1 MNLAALVDE
10 HAARFGDRVLAVF
23 DDDTVTYAQVPERAG
38 RVAAGLRDL
47 GVGAGDRVAIM
58 MTNRSEFLYAWFGI
72 LKLGAI
78 EVPIHD
84 AARGPGI
91 SHILNT
97 TGAKVLIAEDTFVE
111 HIRPHLGD
119 APSVEHVVVVGER
132 SPDANG
138 GLPVHDFADLLANR
152 SSVETLEVAPHQ
164 PASILFTGGTTGP
177 PRGVVLP
184 HNHNIN
190 LAVSTAEVAGYG
202 EDDVLLSVFPLFHAN
217 AKYMTTVAAM
227 VAGAKVIMNRRF
239 SASRFWDQ
247 CRREGVTAF
256 NGMGE
261 MLRILLKQP
270 AGPGDAE
277 NPVRVVIGAAA
288 PRELVLE
295 FEDRFG
301 LAILDVYGLTETG
314 PITFNR
320 FDQRQAGSCG
330 IPVAWYDVRILD
342 EHDGEVPV
350 GEAGEICIR
359 PARPNVMMAGYW
371 NNDSATLRSIRN
383 LWFHTGDHGHRDAE
397 GFFWFKARETD
408 SIRRRGENVSAWE
421 VERVLALH
429 PEVLESAVYA
439 VPSPIGG
446 QEVLAA
452 IVRQPDSTLAPEA
465 ILDFCQDKMPHFAVP
480 RYLRFVD
487 SLPKSHAQRIL
498 KQELKAE
505 GLEADGVWDRE
516 TVGYEVHR

>member
-1 MNLAALVDE
+1 MNLVALVDE
-10 HAARFGDRVLAVF
+10 KAAQFGDRVLAIF
-23 DDDTVTYAQVPERAG
+23 DDDTVTYAQVAERSG
-38 RVAAGLRDL
+38 HVAAGLKDL
-47 GVGAGDRVAIM
+47 GVTEGERVAIM
-58 MTNRSEFLYAWFGI
+58 MGNRSEFLYAWFGI

-97 TGAKVLIAEDTFVE
+97 TEARVVIVEDVFLGHVL
-111 HIRPHLGD
+111 PWLGD
-119 APSVEHVVVVGER
+119 SPSVEQVVVVGEQ
-132 SPDANG
+132 SSDGNG
-138 GLPVHDFADLLANR
+138 GRPLHDFGDLLANPG
-152 SSVETLEVAPHQ
+152 SVETVDVKPSQ

-177 PRGVVLP
+177 PKGVVLP

-190 LAVSTAEVAGYG
+190 LATSTAEIAGYT

-217 AKYMTTVAAM
+217 AKYMTVVAAM
-227 VAGAKVIMNRRF
+227 VAGAKSIVNRRF

-261 MLRILLKQP
+261 MLRILMKQP
-270 AGPGDAE
+270 DGSDDTD
-277 NPVRVVIGAAA
+277 NTVRVVIGAAA
-288 PRELVLE
+288 PRDQVLE
-295 FEDRFG
+295 FESRYG

-314 PITFNR
+314 PITFNTY
-320 FDQRQAGSCG
+320 DQRRAGSMG
-330 IPVAWYDVRILD
+330 VPVPWYEVRILD
-342 EHDGEVPV
+342 EHDFEVPV

-371 NNDSATLRSIRN
+371 NNDTATLKSIRN
-383 LWFHTGDHGHRDAE
+383 LWFHTGDHGYQDAD
-397 GFFWFKARETD
+397 GFFFFKARETD
-408 SIRRRGENVSAWE
+408 SIRRRGENISAWE

-429 PEVLESAVYA
+429 PDVLESAVYG
-439 VPSPIGG
+439 VPASIGG
-446 QEVLAA
+446 QEVMAA
-452 IVRQPDSTLAPEA
+452 IALKPGCTVAPEE
-465 ILDFCQDKMPHFAVP
+465 ILDFCADKMSHFAVP

-505 GLEADGVWDRE
+505 GIEADGVWDRE
-516 TVGYEVHR
+516 TVGYKVQR

>member
-1 MNLAALVDE
+1 MNLAALVDQQ
-10 HAARFGDRVLAVF
+10 AARFGDRVLATF
-23 DDDTVTYAQVPERAG
+23 DDDTVTYAQVAERAG
-38 RVAAGLRDL
+38 HVAAGLTAL
-47 GVGAGDRVAIM
+47 GVTQGDRVAIM
-58 MTNRSEFLYAWFGI
+58 MGNRSEFLYAWFGI

-97 TGAKVLIAEDTFVE
+97 TGARMVIVEDTFLGHVQ
-111 HIRPHLGD
+111 PYLGD

-132 SPDANG
+132 PAGTNG
-138 GLPVHDFADLLANR
+138 GQPLADFADLLANPG
-152 SSVETLEVAPHQ
+152 SVDTLDVAPHH

-177 PRGVVLP
+177 PKGVVLP

-190 LAVSTAEVAGYG
+190 LGTSTAEVAGYG

-217 AKYMTTVAAM
+217 AKYMTTIAAM
-227 VAGAKVIMNRRF
+227 VVGARAIINRRF

-247 CRREGVTAF
+247 CRHEGVTAF

-261 MLRILLKQP
+261 MLRILMKQP
-270 AGPGDAE
+270 ERPDDAE
-277 NPVRVVIGAAA
+277 NTVRVVIGAAA
-288 PRELVLE
+288 PRDLVLE
-295 FEDRFG
+295 FENRFD

-320 FDQRQAGSCG
+320 FDQRRAGSMG
-330 IPVAWYDVRILD
+330 VPVAWYEVRILD
-342 EHDGEVPV
+342 ENDVELGV
-350 GEAGEICIR
+350 GEPGEICIR
-359 PARPNVMMAGYW
+359 PQRPSVMMAGYW
-371 NNDSATLRSIRN
+371 DNDSATLKSIRN
-383 LWFHTGDHGHRDAE
+383 LWFHTGDHGHRDADD
-397 GFFWFKARETD
+397 FFFFRARETD

-429 PEVLESAVYA
+429 PDVLESAAYG

-446 QEVLAA
+446 QEVMAA
-452 IVRQPDSTLAPEA
+452 IVLKAGTTVPPEA
-465 ILDFCQDKMPHFAVP
+465 ILDFCAGKMPHFAVP

-505 GLEADGVWDRE
+505 GTEADGVWDRE
-516 TVGYEVHR
+516 TIGYQVQR

>member
-10 HAARFGDRVLAVF
+10 HAARYTDRVLAMF
-23 DDDTVTYAQVPERAG
+23 DDDTVTYAQVAERAG
-38 RVAAGLRDL
+38 HVAAGLRDL
-47 GVGAGDRVAIM
+47 GIGPGDRVAIM

-97 TGAKVLIAEDTFVE
+97 TGARMVIVEDTFLDHV
-111 HIRPHLGD
+111 RPYLGD
-119 APSVEHVVVVGER
+119 VPSVEHVVLLGET
-132 SPDANG
+132 STGANG
-138 GLPVHDFADLLANR
+138 GRPMHDFADLVANAG
-152 SSVETLEVAPHQ
+152 SVETVDVPPHQ

-177 PRGVVLP
+177 PKGVVLP

-190 LAVSTAEVAGYG
+190 LGTSTAEVAGYG

-217 AKYMTTVAAM
+217 AKYMSTIAAM
-227 VAGAKVIMNRRF
+227 VVGAKVIINHRF

-247 CRREGVTAF
+247 CRRENVTAF

-261 MLRILLKQP
+261 MLRILMKQP
-270 AGPGDAE
+270 ERPEDRD

-288 PRELVLE
+288 PRDLVLE
-295 FEDRFG
+295 FESRFD

-320 FDQRQAGSCG
+320 FDQRKAGSMG
-330 IPVAWYDVRILD
+330 IPVPWYEVRVLD
-342 EHDGEVPV
+342 EDDGDVPV
-350 GEAGEICIR
+350 GEPGEICIR
-359 PARPNVMMAGYW
+359 PTRPSVMMAGYW
-371 NNDSATLRSIRN
+371 DNDSATLKSMRN
-383 LWFHTGDHGHRDAE
+383 LWFHTGDHGYRDE
-397 GFFWFKARETD
+397 DDFYFFKARETD

-421 VERVLALH
+421 IERVLALH
-429 PEVLESAVYA
+429 PDVLESAAYG

-446 QEVLAA
+446 QEVMAA
-452 IVRQPDSTLAPEA
+452 IVLKPGAAVAPEA
-465 ILDFCQDKMPHFAVP
+465 VLDFCSGKMAHFAVP

-505 GLEADGVWDRE
+505 GADADGVWDRE
-516 TVGYEVHR
+516 TVGYQVQR

>member
-10 HAARFGDRVLAVF
+10 QAARFGDRVLAIF
-23 DDDTVTYAQVPERAG
+23 DDDAVTYAQVAERAG

-47 GVGAGDRVAIM
+47 GVGPGDRVAIM
-58 MTNRSEFLYAWFGI
+58 MGNRSEFLYAWFGI

-97 TGAKVLIAEDTFVE
+97 TGARMVIVEDMFLGHVQ
-111 HIRPHLGD
+111 PYLGD
-119 APSVEHVVVVGER
+119 APSVEHVVLLGER
-132 SPDANG
+132 PADSNG
-138 GLPVHDFADLLANR
+138 GQPLYDFADLLANPG
-152 SSVETLEVAPHQ
+152 SVDTLDVAPHQ

-177 PRGVVLP
+177 PKGVVLP

-190 LAVSTAEVAGYG
+190 LGTSTAEVAGYG

-217 AKYMTTVAAM
+217 AKYMTTIAAM
-227 VAGAKVIMNRRF
+227 VVGAKVIINRRF

-247 CRREGVTAF
+247 CRREKVTAF

-270 AGPGDAE
+270 ERSDDAE
-277 NPVRVVIGAAA
+277 NSVRVVIGAAA
-288 PRELVLE
+288 PRDLVLE
-295 FEDRFG
+295 FENRFD
-301 LAILDVYGLTETG
+301 LVILDVYGLTETG

-320 FDQRQAGSCG
+320 FDQRRAGSMG
-330 IPVAWYDVRILD
+330 VPVPWYEVRILD
-342 EHDGEVPV
+342 ENDFEVPV
-350 GEAGEICIR
+350 GEPGEICIR
-359 PARPNVMMAGYW
+359 PQRPSVMMAGYW
-371 NNDSATLRSIRN
+371 DNDPATLKSLRN
-383 LWFHTGDHGHRDAE
+383 LWFHTGDHGSRDE
-397 GFFWFKARETD
+397 EEFFFFKARETD

-429 PEVLESAVYA
+429 PELLESAVYG

-446 QEVLAA
+446 QEVMAA
-452 IVRQPDSTLAPEA
+452 IVTTPDSTLTPEA
-465 ILDFCQDKMPHFAVP
+465 VLDFCQGKLSHFAVP

-505 GLEADGVWDRE
+505 GTEAQGVWDRE
-516 TVGYEVHR
+516 SVGYKVAR

>member
-1 MNLAALVDE
+1 MNLATLVDDK
-10 HAARFGDRVLAVF
+10 AAQFGERVLAVF
-23 DDDTVTYAQVPERAG
+23 DDDTVTYAQTAERAG
-38 RVAAGLRDL
+38 HVAAGLKDL
-47 GVGAGDRVAIM
+47 GVTAGERVAVM
-58 MTNRSEFLYAWFGI
+58 MGNRSEFLYAWFGI
-72 LKLGAI
+72 LKLAAI

-97 TGAKVLIAEDTFVE
+97 TEARVLIVEDVFLE
-111 HIRPHLGD
+111 HVLPWLGD
-119 APSVEHVVVVGER
+119 SPSVEHVVVVGEA

-138 GLPVHDFADLLANR
+138 GRPLHDFAALLANPAT
-152 SSVETLEVAPHQ
+152 VETVEVEPHQ

-177 PRGVVLP
+177 PKGVVLP

-190 LAVSTAEVAGYG
+190 LAVSTAEVAGYT

-217 AKYMTTVAAM
+217 AKYMTLVAAM
-227 VAGAKVIMNRRF
+227 VAGAKSIINRRF

-247 CRREGVTAF
+247 CRQEKVTAF

-261 MLRILLKQP
+261 MLRILMKQSEGTDDTDN
-270 AGPGDAE
+270 A
-277 NPVRVVIGAAA
+277 VRVVIGAAA
-288 PRELVLE
+288 PRDQVLE
-295 FEDRFG
+295 FEKRFG
-301 LAILDVYGLTETG
+301 VAILDVYGLTETG

-320 FDQRQAGSCG
+320 FDRHRAGSMG
-330 IPVAWYDVRILD
+330 VAVPWYEVRVLD
-342 EHDGEVPV
+342 ENDLEVPDGEP
-350 GEAGEICIR
+350 GEICIR

-371 NNDSATLRSIRN
+371 NNDSATLKSIRN
-383 LWFHTGDHGHRDAE
+383 LWFHTGDHGHSDAE
-397 GFFWFKARETD
+397 GFFYFRVRETD

-429 PEVLESAVYA
+429 EEVLESAVYG

-446 QEVLAA
+446 QEVMAA
-452 IVRQPDSTLAPEA
+452 IVLKPGSTLAPEA
-465 ILDFCQDKMPHFAVP
+465 LLDFCTERMAHFAVP

-505 GLEADGVWDRE
+505 GAEADGVWDRE
-516 TVGYEVHR
+516 SVGYKVRR

>member
-10 HAARFGDRVLAVF
+10 YAARYGDRVLAVF
-23 DDDTVTYAQVPERAG
+23 DDDTVTYEQVAERAG
-38 RVAAGLRDL
+38 HVAAGLRDL
-47 GVGAGDRVAIM
+47 GINAGDRVAIM
-58 MTNRSEFLYAWFGI
+58 MSNRSEFLYAWFGI
-72 LKLGAI
+72 LKLAAI

-97 TGAKVLIAEDTFVE
+97 TDAKVLIVEDTYLGHVE
-111 HIRPHLGD
+111 PYLGD
-119 APSVEHVVVVGER
+119 SPSVDHVVVAGE
-132 SPDANG
+132 SPSASNG
-138 GLPVHDFADLLANR
+138 GVPVHDFAELLRN
-152 SSVETLEVAPHQ
+152 SGSVETIDVAPHQ

-177 PRGVVLP
+177 PKGVVLP

-190 LAVSTAEVAGYG
+190 LGTSTAEVAGYT

-217 AKYMTTVAAM
+217 AKYMTTIAAM
-227 VAGAKVIMNRRF
+227 VVGAKVIINRRF

-247 CRREGVTAF
+247 CRRERVTAF

-261 MLRILLKQP
+261 MLRILMKQP
-270 AGPGDAE
+270 ERPDDAE

-288 PRELVLE
+288 PRELVE
-295 FEDRFG
+295 DFESRFG

-320 FDQRQAGSCG
+320 FDQRRAGSMG
-330 IPVAWYDVRILD
+330 VPVPWYEVRILD
-342 EHDGEVPV
+342 ENDTEVPA
-350 GEAGEICIR
+350 GEPGEICIR
-359 PARPNVMMAGYW
+359 PVRPSVMMAGYW
-371 NNDSATLRSIRN
+371 NNESATLKSMRN
-383 LWFHTGDHGHRDAE
+383 LWFHTGDHGHRDE
-397 GFFWFKARETD
+397 DDFHYFRVRETD

-429 PEVLESAVYA
+429 PELLESAVYA

-446 QEVLAA
+446 QEVMAA
-452 IVRQPDSTLAPEA
+452 IVRKPGSSVTPEA
-465 ILDFCQDKMPHFAVP
+465 VLDFCQDRMSHFAVP
-480 RYLRFVD
+480 RYVRFVD
-487 SLPKSHAQRIL
+487 ALPKSHAQRIL

-505 GLEADGVWDRE
+505 GIDIADVWDRE
-516 TVGYEVHR
+516 TVGYQVHR

>member
-23 DDDTVTYAQVPERAG
+23 DDDTVTYAQVAQRAG
-38 RVAAGLRDL
+38 HLAAGLREL
-47 GVGAGDRVAIM
+47 GITEGDRVAIM

-72 LKLGAI
+72 LKLAAI

-97 TGAKVLIAEDTFVE
+97 TGARLLIVEDTFVG
-111 HIRPHLGD
+111 HVQPHLGD
-119 APSVEHVVVVGER
+119 APSVEHVVVAGEQ
-132 SPDANG
+132 PTGANS
-138 GLPVHDFADLLANR
+138 GLPVHDFDDLLANPDSEESR
-152 SSVETLEVAPHQ
+152 DVAPHQ

-190 LAVSTAEVAGYG
+190 LATSTAEVAGYT

-227 VAGAKVIMNRRF
+227 VAGAKAIINHRF

-247 CRREGVTAF
+247 CRRERVTAF

-270 AGPGDAE
+270 EGSDDGN

-288 PRELVLE
+288 PRELVE
-295 FEDRFG
+295 AFENRFG
-301 LAILDVYGLTETG
+301 LVILDVYGLTETG

-320 FDQRQAGSCG
+320 FDQRRAGSMG
-330 IPVAWYDVRILD
+330 VPVPWYETRILD
-342 EHDGEVPV
+342 ENDIEVPV
-350 GEAGEICIR
+350 GETGEICIR
-359 PARPNVMMAGYW
+359 PARPSVMMAGYW
-371 NNDSATLRSIRN
+371 NNDQATLRSIRN
-383 LWFHTGDHGHRDAE
+383 LWFHTGDQGHRDAD
-397 GFFWFKARETD
+397 GFYFFKARETD

-429 PEVLESAVYA
+429 PELLESAVYG

-446 QEVLAA
+446 QEVMAA
-452 IVRQPDSTLAPEA
+452 IVRKPGAMLTPEA
-465 ILDFCQDKMPHFAVP
+465 ILDFCQYKMPHFAVP
-480 RYLRFVD
+480 RYLRFVE

-505 GLEADGVWDRE
+505 GIKADGVWDRE
-516 TVGYEVHR
+516 TVGYKVQR

>member
-1 MNLAALVDE
+1 MNLATLADQYAE
-10 HAARFGDRVLAVF
+10 RYGDRVLAVF
-23 DDDTVTYAQVPERAG
+23 DDDTVTYAQVAERAG
-38 RVAAGLRDL
+38 HVAAGLKDL
-47 GVGAGDRVAIM
+47 GVTAGDRVAIM
-58 MTNRSEFLYAWFGI
+58 MGNRSEFLYAWFGI

-97 TGAKVLIAEDTFVE
+97 TSASVLIVEDVFLGHVL
-111 HIRPHLGD
+111 PWLGD
-119 APSVEHVVVVGER
+119 SPTVQHVVVVGQQSVEGNGDR
-132 SPDANG
+132 PLQDFGGLLTHPGSVATVDVSPDM
-138 GLPVHDFADLLANR
+138 
-152 SSVETLEVAPHQ
+152 

-177 PRGVVLP
+177 PKGVVLP

-190 LAVSTAEVAGYG
+190 LATSTAEVAGYG

-227 VAGAKVIMNRRF
+227 VAGAKSIINRRF

-247 CRREGVTAF
+247 CRRERVTAF

-270 AGPGDAE
+270 EGPGDAE
-277 NPVRVVIGAAA
+277 NSVRVVIGAAA
-288 PRELVLE
+288 PRELVEE
-295 FEDRFG
+295 FENRFG
-301 LAILDVYGLTETG
+301 LVILDVYGLTETG

-320 FDQRQAGSCG
+320 FDQRRAGSMG
-330 IPVAWYDVRILD
+330 VPVPWYEVKVLD
-342 EHDGEVPV
+342 EHDLEVPV
-350 GEAGEICIR
+350 GEPGEICIR
-359 PARPNVMMAGYW
+359 PARPNVMMASYW
-371 NNDSATLRSIRN
+371 NNDTATLKSIRN
-383 LWFHTGDHGHRDAE
+383 LWFHTGDHGHRDADD
-397 GFFWFKARETD
+397 FFYFRVRESD

-429 PEVLESAVYA
+429 PEVLESAVYG

-446 QEVLAA
+446 QEVMAA
-452 IVRQPDSTLAPEA
+452 IVLKPGGTLGPEA
-465 ILDFCQDKMPHFAVP
+465 VLDFCSDKMAHFAVP

-498 KQELKAE
+498 KQELKAD
-505 GLEADGVWDRE
+505 GIEAHGVWDRE
-516 TVGYEVHR
+516 SVGYKVAR

>member
-1 MNLAALVDE
+1 MNLAAFVDE
-10 HAARFGDRVLAVF
+10 QAERFGERMLAIF
-23 DDDTVTYAQVPERAG
+23 EDDTVTYAQVAERTG
-38 RVAAGLRDL
+38 HVAAGLRDL
-47 GVGAGDRVAIM
+47 GVGAGDRVAVM

-97 TGAKVLIAEDTFVE
+97 TGAEVLIAEDVFVG
-111 HIRPHLGD
+111 HIEPYLGE
-119 APSVEHVVVVGER
+119 APSVKHVVVLGDR
-132 SPDANG
+132 SADGNG
-138 GLPVHDFADLLANR
+138 GRPIHDFGDLLANEG
-152 SSVETLEVAPHQ
+152 SVETLDVAPHQ

-177 PRGVVLP
+177 PKGVVLP
-184 HNHNIN
+184 HNHNLN
-190 LAVSTAEVAGYG
+190 LGTSTADVAGYT

-217 AKYMTTVAAM
+217 AKYMTTIAAM
-227 VAGAKVIMNRRF
+227 VVGAKVVINRRF
-239 SASRFWDQ
+239 SASRFWEQ
-247 CRREGVTAF
+247 CRREKVTAF

-261 MLRILLKQP
+261 MLRILMKQP
-270 AGPGDAE
+270 EAPDDTDS
-277 NPVRVVIGAAA
+277 PVRVVIGAAA
-288 PRELVLE
+288 PRELVQE

-320 FDQRQAGSCG
+320 FDLRRPGSCG
-330 IPVAWYDVRILD
+330 VAVPWYDVRILD
-342 EHDGEVPV
+342 ENDEEVPD
-350 GEAGEICIR
+350 GQAGEICIR
-359 PARPNVMMAGYW
+359 PVRPNVMMAGYW
-371 NNDSATLRSIRN
+371 SNDSATLKSIRN

-408 SIRRRGENVSAWE
+408 SIRRRGENISAWE

-429 PEVLESAVYA
+429 SEVLESAAYGVA
-439 VPSPIGG
+439 SPIGG
-446 QEVLAA
+446 QEVMAA
-452 IVRQPDSTLAPEA
+452 IVLQPGSDLSPEA

-487 SLPKSHAQRIL
+487 TLPKSHAQRTL

-505 GLEADGVWDRE
+505 GTEADGVWDRE
-516 TVGYEVHR
+516 TVGYKVQR

>member
-1 MNLAALVDE
+1 MNLATLVDE
-10 HAARFGDRVLAVF
+10 KAAQFGDRVLVVF
-23 DDDTVTYAQVPERAG
+23 DDDTVTYSQAAERAG
-38 RVAAGLRDL
+38 HVAAGLKNL
-47 GVGAGDRVAIM
+47 GVTEGERVAIM
-58 MTNRSEFLYAWFGI
+58 MGNRSEFLYAWFGI

-91 SHILNT
+91 SHILGT
-97 TGAKVLIAEDTFVE
+97 TEARVLIVEDVFLE
-111 HIRPHLGD
+111 HVLPWLGD
-119 APSVEHVVVVGER
+119 SPSVEHVVVVGEP

-138 GLPVHDFADLLANR
+138 GRPLYDFADLLATPD
-152 SSVETLEVAPHQ
+152 SVETVEVEPHR

-177 PRGVVLP
+177 PKGVVLP

-190 LAVSTAEVAGYG
+190 LAVSTAEVAGYT

-217 AKYMTTVAAM
+217 AKYMTVAAAM
-227 VAGAKVIMNRRF
+227 VAGAKSIVNRRF
-239 SASRFWDQ
+239 SASRFWEQ
-247 CRREGVTAF
+247 CRRERVTAF

-261 MLRILLKQP
+261 MLRILMKQP
-270 AGPGDAE
+270 EAPDDTD
-277 NPVRVVIGAAA
+277 NTVRVVIGAAA
-288 PRELVLE
+288 PRDQVLE
-295 FEDRFG
+295 FENRYG

-314 PITFNR
+314 PITFNTY
-320 FDQRQAGSCG
+320 DQRRAGSMG
-330 IPVAWYDVRILD
+330 VPVPWYEVRVLD
-342 EHDGEVPV
+342 ENDVEVPV

-371 NNDSATLRSIRN
+371 GNDSATMKSIRN
-383 LWFHTGDHGHRDAE
+383 LWFHTGDHGYRDAD
-397 GFFWFKARETD
+397 GFFFFKARETD

-429 PEVLESAVYA
+429 EEVLESAVYG
-439 VPSPIGG
+439 VPSPLGG
-446 QEVLAA
+446 QEVMAA
-452 IVRQPDSTLAPEA
+452 IVLQPGSTLAPEA
-465 ILDFCQDKMPHFAVP
+465 LLDFCNERMAHFAVP

-505 GLEADGVWDRE
+505 GTEADGVWDRE
-516 TVGYEVHR
+516 SVGYKVRR

>member
-1 MNLAALVDE
+1 MNLAALVDQCGE
-10 HAARFGDRVLAVF
+10 RYGDRVLAVF
-23 DDDTVTYAQVPERAG
+23 DDDSVTYAQAAERAG
-38 RVAAGLRDL
+38 RVAAGLRRL
-47 GVGAGDRVAIM
+47 GVEPGDRVAIM

-97 TGAKVLIAEDTFVE
+97 TGAGVLIVEDTFLGHVS
-111 HIRPHLGD
+111 PYLGD
-119 APSVEHVVVVGER
+119 SPSVQHVIVVGDPAQEL
-132 SPDANG
+132 DG
-138 GLPVHDFADLLANR
+138 GRPFGHFDELLATDDT
-152 SSVETLEVAPHQ
+152 VATVDVAPDH
-164 PASILFTGGTTGP
+164 PASVLFTGGTTGP

-190 LAVSTAEVAGYG
+190 LGTSTAEVAGYT

-217 AKYMTTVAAM
+217 AKYMSTIAAM
-227 VAGAKVIMNRRF
+227 VVGAKVIINRRF

-247 CRREGVTAF
+247 CRRENVTAF

-261 MLRILLKQP
+261 MLRILMKQP
-270 AGPGDAE
+270 ERESDAD

-288 PRELVLE
+288 PRDLVLE
-295 FEDRFG
+295 FESRFS

-320 FDQRQAGSCG
+320 FDRRRAGSMG
-330 IPVAWYDVRILD
+330 VPVEWYEVRILD
-342 EHDGEVPV
+342 ENDLEVAPGEP
-350 GEAGEICIR
+350 GEICIR
-359 PARPNVMMAGYW
+359 PARPNVMMAGYY
-371 NNDSATLRSIRN
+371 NNDAATLKTIRN
-383 LWFHTGDHGHRDAE
+383 LWFHTGDHGYMDE
-397 GFFWFKARETD
+397 DGFYFFKARETD

-429 PEVLESAVYA
+429 PDVLESAAYG

-446 QEVLAA
+446 QEVMAA
-452 IVRQPDSTLAPEA
+452 IVLKPGTSVTPEA
-465 ILDFCQDKMPHFAVP
+465 MLDHCQDKMPHFAVP
-480 RYLRFVD
+480 RYLRFVE

-498 KQELKAE
+498 KHELKAE
-505 GLEADGVWDRE
+505 GIEAEGVWDRE
-516 TVGYEVHR
+516 TVGYQVRR

>member
-1 MNLAALVDE
+1 MNLATLVDE
-10 HAARFGDRVLAVF
+10 QATRFGDRVLATF
-23 DDDTVTYAQVPERAG
+23 DDDTVTYAQVAQRAG
-38 RVAAGLRDL
+38 QVAAGLRDL
-47 GVGAGDRVAIM
+47 GVSAGDRVAIM
-58 MTNRSEFLYAWFGI
+58 MGNRSEFLYAWFGI

-97 TGAKVLIAEDTFVE
+97 TGAKVLIVEDVFVSHVE
-111 HIRPHLGD
+111 PYLSD
-119 APSVEHVVVVGER
+119 APSVEHVVLVGQR
-132 SPDANG
+132 AADANG
-138 GLPVHDFADLLANR
+138 GPPLHEFAALLANQ
-152 SSVETLEVAPHQ
+152 SPVETLEVAPHT

-190 LAVSTAEVAGYG
+190 LGTSTAEVARYD

-217 AKYMTTVAAM
+217 AKYMTTIAAM
-227 VAGAKVIMNRRF
+227 VAGARTIINRRF

-270 AGPGDAE
+270 ERPDDQD

-288 PRELVLE
+288 PRDLVVE
-295 FEDRFG
+295 FENRFG
-301 LAILDVYGLTETG
+301 VTILDVYGLTETG

-320 FDQRQAGSCG
+320 FDRRRAGSMG
-330 IPVAWYDVRILD
+330 VPVPWYEVCVLD
-342 EHDGEVPV
+342 EHDLEVPV
-350 GEAGEICIR
+350 GEGGEICIR

-383 LWFHTGDHGHRDAE
+383 LWFHTGDHGYRDAE
-397 GFFWFKARETD
+397 DFFFFKARETD
-408 SIRRRGENVSAWE
+408 SIRRRGENISAWE

-429 PEVLESAVYA
+429 SELLESAVYA

-446 QEVLAA
+446 QEVMAA
-452 IVRQPDSTLAPEA
+452 IVLKPGCDPTPEE

-498 KQELKAE
+498 KQELKAQGIE
-505 GLEADGVWDRE
+505 GDGVWDRE
-516 TVGYEVHR
+516 TIGYKVHR

>member
-10 HAARFGDRVLAVF
+10 KAAQFGNRVLAVF
-23 DDDTVTYAQVPERAG
+23 DDDTVSYSQVAERAG
-38 RVAAGLRDL
+38 HVAAGLRGL
-47 GVGAGDRVAIM
+47 GVTQGDRVAIM
-58 MTNRSEFLYAWFGI
+58 MGNRSDFLYAWFGI

-97 TGAKVLIAEDTFVE
+97 TEARVVIVEDVFVGHVL
-111 HIRPHLGD
+111 PWLGD
-119 APSVEHVVVVGER
+119 SPSVEHVVIVGEQ
-132 SPDANG
+132 STDDNG
-138 GLPVHDFADLLANR
+138 GRPRHDFADLLANPA
-152 SSVETLEVAPHQ
+152 SVDAVEVEPHQ

-177 PRGVVLP
+177 PKGVVLP

-190 LAVSTAEVAGYG
+190 LATSTAEIAGYN

-217 AKYMTTVAAM
+217 AKYMTVVAAM
-227 VAGAKVIMNRRF
+227 VAGAKSIVNRRF

-261 MLRILLKQP
+261 MLRILMKQP
-270 AGPGDAE
+270 EVADDTNNA
-277 NPVRVVIGAAA
+277 VRVVVGAAA
-288 PRELVLE
+288 PRDQVLE
-295 FEDRFG
+295 FEERYG

-314 PITFNR
+314 PITFCTY
-320 FDQRQAGSCG
+320 DQRRAGSMG
-330 IPVAWYDVRILD
+330 VPVPWYEVRILD
-342 EHDGEVPV
+342 ENDIEVPV
-350 GEAGEICIR
+350 GEPGEICIR

-371 NNDSATLRSIRN
+371 NNDTATLKSIRN
-383 LWFHTGDHGHRDAE
+383 LWFHTGDHGHRDAD
-397 GFFWFKARETD
+397 GFFFFRARETD
-408 SIRRRGENVSAWE
+408 SIRRRGENISAWE

-429 PEVLESAVYA
+429 DELLESAVYG
-439 VPSPIGG
+439 VPSPMGG
-446 QEVLAA
+446 QEVMAA
-452 IVRQPDSTLAPEA
+452 IVLKPGSTLGPEDV
-465 ILDFCQDKMPHFAVP
+465 LNFCQDKMPHFAVP

-487 SLPKSHAQRIL
+487 ELPKSHAQRIL

-505 GLEADGVWDRE
+505 GIEADGVWDRE
-516 TVGYEVHR
+516 SVGYQVRR

>member
-1 MNLAALVDE
+1 MNLATLADQYAE
-10 HAARFGDRVLAVF
+10 RYGDRVLAIL
-23 DDDTVTYAQVPERAG
+23 DDDTVTYAELPERAG
-38 RVAAGLRDL
+38 HVAAGLRDL
-47 GVGAGDRVAIM
+47 GAGEGDRVAIM
-58 MTNRSEFLYAWFGI
+58 MGNRSEFLYAWFGI

-97 TGAKVLIAEDTFVE
+97 TEARVLIVEDVFLE
-111 HIRPHLGD
+111 HVLPWLGD
-119 APSVEHVVVVGER
+119 SPSVEHVVVVGTPPADTNGER
-132 SPDANG
+132 P
-138 GLPVHDFADLLANR
+138 LQDFADLLASPR
-152 SSVETLEVAPHQ
+152 TVETVQVGPGQ

-177 PRGVVLP
+177 PKGVVLP

-190 LAVSTAEVAGYG
+190 VGVSTAEVAGYT

-217 AKYMTTVAAM
+217 AKYMTLIAAM
-227 VAGAKVIMNRRF
+227 VAGAKAIVNRRF
-239 SASRFWDQ
+239 SASRFWEQ

-261 MLRILLKQP
+261 MLRILMKQP
-270 AGPGDAE
+270 EAVDDPD
-277 NPVRVVIGAAA
+277 NTVRVVVGAAA
-288 PRELVLE
+288 QRDQVLE
-295 FEDRFG
+295 FENRYG

-314 PITFNR
+314 PITFNT
-320 FDQRQAGSCG
+320 FDQRRAGSMG
-330 IPVAWYDVRILD
+330 VPVAWYEVTIRD
-342 EHDGEVPV
+342 ENDEEVPV

-359 PARPNVMMAGYW
+359 PARPHVMMAGYW
-371 NNDSATLRSIRN
+371 NNDSATIKSIRN
-383 LWFHTGDHGHRDAE
+383 LWFHTGDHGYRDAD
-397 GFFWFKARETD
+397 GFYFFKARETD

-429 PEVLESAVYA
+429 DEILESAVYG
-439 VPSPIGG
+439 VPSPLGG
-446 QEVLAA
+446 QEVMAA
-452 IVRQPDSTLAPEA
+452 IVLRADATPTPEA
-465 ILDFCQDKMPHFAVP
+465 LLDFCTERMAHFAVP

-505 GLEADGVWDRE
+505 GTEADGVWDRE
-516 TVGYEVHR
+516 SVGYKVRR